1 MSQRITTQP
10 GLFSWGAR
18 IRKAALLF
26 GVFAVAALVYATNE
40 PWKTKPYQQW
50 NANDVKQVLW
60 NSPWVKDI
68 SVPAGWPAPQESLA
82 AGQLQGANQSA
93 GSIEGGS
100 HGGSMGDSQNAPPVS
115 SGAADG
121 TIERRD
127 VAFYVRWNSALAV
140 REGFARQA
148 VLSGQM
154 SEDRGQQYLRQ
165 PQTTYQVQ
173 VSGSDMIPFLKE
185 TSDTLKAKT
194 YFEIKPS
201 KKRVSPSD
209 VEFTRNAN
217 GTIAMVLFSF
227 PRQDQNGQP
236 LITSS
241 DKEVRLD
248 CKLKDMYLDAGFD
261 LRKMVGPAGPDI

>member
-1 MSQRITTQP
+1 M
-10 GLFSWGAR
+10 
-18 IRKAALLF
+18 RKAA
-26 GVFAVAALVYATNE
+26 ALVGIFVLAAIVYAANE

-68 SVPAGWPAPQESLA
+68 SVPAGWPASQPSLG

-93 GSIEGGS
+93 GSVENGS
-100 HGGSMGDSQNAPPVS
+100 HGGSMGNSPNAPPVS

-127 VAFYVRWNSALAV
+127 AAFYVRWNSSLVV

-148 VLSGQM
+148 VLSGNI
-154 SEDRGQQYLRQ
+154 SEDRAEQYLKQ

-185 TSDTLKAKT
+185 TSDTLKSKT
-194 YFEIKPS
+194 YLELKPS

-209 VEFTRNAN
+209 VEITRAAN
-217 GTIAMVLFSF
+217 GAIEMVLFSF
-227 PRQDQNGQP
+227 PRQDANGQP
-236 LITSS
+236 LIAAS
-241 DKEVRLD
+241 DKQARLD
-248 CKLKDMYLDAGFD
+248 CKLKDMHLDAGFD
-261 LRKMVGPAGPDI
+261 LRKMAGAGGPDI